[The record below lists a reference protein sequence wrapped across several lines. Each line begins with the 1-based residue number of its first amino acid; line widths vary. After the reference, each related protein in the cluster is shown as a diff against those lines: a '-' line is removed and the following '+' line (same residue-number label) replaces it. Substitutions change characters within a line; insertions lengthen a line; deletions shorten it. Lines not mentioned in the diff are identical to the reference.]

1 MEKFALKILLV
12 DNSKVFQGI
21 FEEAFKGTHFTPVAC
36 DTGDKALQEL
46 EREKYVLVCSSMYL
60 PDMEGV
66 ALCRAM
72 RQIPEYAF
80 TPFNLFTSSDVPTIR
95 KQALPA
101 GVTDIFRKQ
110 EIEEMLNAI
119 KRFPFKKQP
128 LSGRVLYVEDGRTQR
143 EYIAALFREYGLE
156 VDAYSSADEA
166 WPAFLQLPYDLVVT
180 DIVLEGTMSGLVFVN
195 HIRRLGD
202 ERGDVPVLAITAF
215 DDPSRR
221 IELFSLGVTDYAI
234 KPVIEEELIARVR
247 NLIANRQLMVEVQ
260 RQRSTA
266 ETANAAKTEFL
277 SSMSH
282 ELRTP
287 LNAVLGFSQLLLD
300 DIDDEPLSLV
310 QQEFV
315 QRILKSG
322 NHLLLLINDILDL
335 AKIEGGRVSVALE
348 DVVLDDLMLECTATV
363 QPLAEKTGISVSVDQ
378 GIENGPVIVHAD
390 PTRLKQVLINLMSN
404 AVKYNRHGGS
414 VSIRVQRMPD
424 TARVSVTDTGLG
436 IPPEKLPELFKPF
449 SRLGQEFSGIEG
461 TGIGLSITQKLM
473 HLMKGE
479 IGVES
484 SVGAGSTFWL
494 ELPVIH
500 NADKQEGQPSA
511 AAPD

>member
-1 MEKFALKILLV
+1 MEKPALKILLV

-21 FEEAFKGTHFTPVAC
+21 FAEAFEGTHFTPVAC
-36 DTGDKALQEL
+36 DTGGKALQEL

-60 PDMEGV
+60 SDMEGIE
-66 ALCRAM
+66 LCRAM
-72 RQIPEYAF
+72 RQIPGYAF
-80 TPFNLFTSSDVPTIR
+80 TPFNLFTSSDTPSIL

-101 GVTDIFRKQ
+101 GVTDIFRKPEIQ
-110 EIEEMLNAI
+110 ELINSI

-128 LSGRVLYVEDGRTQR
+128 VTGRVLYVEDGRLQR
-143 EYIAALFREYGLE
+143 ECIVALFQEYGLE
-156 VDAYSSADEA
+156 VDAYPSADEA
-166 WPAFLQLPYDLVVT
+166 WPAFLQRPYDLVVT
-180 DIVLEGTMSGLVFVN
+180 DIVLEGSMSGLVFVN

-247 NLIANRQLMVEVQ
+247 NLITNRQLMVEVQ
-260 RQRSTA
+260 RQRTIA

-287 LNAVLGFSQLLLD
+287 LNAVIGFSQLLLD
-300 DIDDEPLSLV
+300 DLDDAPLSSG

-335 AKIEGGRVSVALE
+335 AKIESGRVSVTLE
-348 DVVLDDLMLECTATV
+348 NVVLDKLMLECTATV
-363 QPLAEKTGISVSVDQ
+363 QPLADKTGISVSVDR
-378 GIENGPVIVHAD
+378 GVESDPVIVHAD

-436 IPPEKLPELFKPF
+436 IPAEKLPELFKPF
-449 SRLGQEFSGIEG
+449 SRLGQELSGIEG

-511 AAPD
+511 AAPG